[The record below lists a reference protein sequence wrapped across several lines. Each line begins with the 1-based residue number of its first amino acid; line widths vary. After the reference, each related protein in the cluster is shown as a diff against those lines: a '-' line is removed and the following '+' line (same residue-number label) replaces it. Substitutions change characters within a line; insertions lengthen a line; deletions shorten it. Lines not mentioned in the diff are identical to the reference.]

1 MHAHLADRRLPY
13 TGRELRSHW
22 IRETFGRAGNAIV
35 AFLGPCEVAAQD
47 MVDLDDARAGDGI
60 RAALMLHFIA
70 EHFDT
75 DLERAVLRQ
84 RLLVALAFE
93 TLREALA
100 PERRDALSRRGDDL
114 FVGERKLSVSIATAS
129 PVSTLI
135 HLGINVD
142 PAGAPVAAVGLA
154 ELHVDP
160 TAFARDLMEAYTGE
174 LAGVRAARCKV
185 RGAP

>member
-1 MHAHLADRRLPY
+1 MADRHMAY

-22 IRETFGRAGNAIV
+22 LRETFGLTGDAIA
-35 AFLGPCEVAAQD
+35 AFLGPCEVAPQD
-47 MVDLDDARAGDGI
+47 MVDLDDTLAGGGI

-84 RLLVALAFE
+84 RLLVALACE
-93 TLREALA
+93 ALREAVA
-100 PERRDALSRRGDDL
+100 PAHRGALTRRGDDL
-114 FVGERKLSVSIATAS
+114 FVGERKLTVSIATAS

-154 ELHVDP
+154 EMGADA
-160 TAFARDLMEAYTGE
+160 TALARNLMKAYARE
-174 LAGVRAARCKV
+174 LAGVSAARCKV
-185 RGAP
+185 RSTP